1 MIRPITKSGEREF
14 PTRALRQKKKKKRRH
29 LTRTDVR
36 LSRRGLR
43 GTGVVI
49 APVRPNPVLAKIER
63 AMVHLCMASLVRNQ
77 EKTLRGETE
86 PRSECSRTLDGSEKA
101 RDGGAAPLMRPLRI
115 RVGRRMARARPGRGR
130 WSSRVVL
137 FARPLRRARDRP
149 GRSPYAPAA

>member
-14 PTRALRQKKKKKRRH
+14 PMRAVRQKKKKERRH
-29 LTRTDVR
+29 LPRTEVR
-36 LSRRGLR
+36 LARRGLR

-49 APVRPNPVLAKIER
+49 APILPNPVLAKIER

-101 RDGGAAPLMRPLRI
+101 RDGGAALTEATLNI
-115 RVGRRMARARPGRGR
+115 RNDG
-130 WSSRVVL
+130 
-137 FARPLRRARDRP
+137 FAPNFRHHPWIGGHQTP
-149 GRSPYAPAA
+149 